1 MIMLL
6 LSPSLTFLFFSLFYK
21 KRTTSKNL
29 NLSLKTEFLSKLGQ
43 LQMKLHMVAVNL
55 LGITFVFQE
64 QFNQPEHPPM

>member
-29 NLSLKTEFLSKLGQ
+29 NSSLKTEFLSKLGQ

-64 QFNQPEHPPM
+64 QFNQPEHLPM